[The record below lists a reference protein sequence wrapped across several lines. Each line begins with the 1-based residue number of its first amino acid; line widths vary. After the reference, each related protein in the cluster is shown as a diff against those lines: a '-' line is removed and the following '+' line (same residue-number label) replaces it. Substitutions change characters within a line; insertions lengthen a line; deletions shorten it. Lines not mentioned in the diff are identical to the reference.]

1 MPILVSEKKVPDF
14 PKCAGGSLERRQ
26 NGCLLISCQRDD
38 LSSKQQGLFE
48 PASERPFYERCEF
61 TDDSILDPD
70 PSKDHAAFPFDSRRN
85 ALHAPCFLS
94 TSSTKRRHTVSR
106 GAARTASGECIEN
119 SAPGK
124 MLAFTPM
131 RGLARCG

>member
-14 PKCAGGSLERRQ
+14 PKCTGGSLERRQ

-48 PASERPFYERCEF
+48 PVSERPFYERCEF

-85 ALHAPCFLS
+85 ALHARV
-94 TSSTKRRHTVSR
+94 SSPRAAQNVVTRCLEE
-106 GAARTASGECIEN
+106 GAHRFEGVH
-119 SAPGK
+119 
-124 MLAFTPM
+124 
-131 RGLARCG
+131 